1 MSMVIAL
8 VGRPNVGKSTLF
20 NRLTGSRDSLVSDYA
35 GLTRDRIYGRGRF
48 RQHHFIVI
56 DTGGLTAQDDT
67 INKQLQAQAQMAM
80 EEADIILFLVDGRS
94 GENPDDA
101 RIAQRLRRMKKKVCL
116 VVNKLEASDPQI
128 ACSEFYRLGLGEPY
142 PLSAAHGTY
151 MDSLLESICAEA
163 GEKKDQHVDEQI
175 DPGIRI
181 ALIGRPNVGKSTLVN
196 RLLGEERQVT
206 ADQSGTTRDSVAI
219 PFEKDGQHFTL
230 IDTAGIRRR
239 GRISETVEK
248 FSVVKSLQALEAC
261 HVALIMLDAQQE
273 VAEQDIRLI
282 GYALEAGRGI
292 VVAVNKWDHL
302 SRDQKNDIERELD
315 RRLDFLDFAP
325 IHQISALHGN
335 GIQDVL
341 QSASRVYEAARQ
353 EITTGAL
360 NRSLQRALENHAP
373 PMVNGRRPKMRF
385 AYQGGVN
392 PPLFII
398 NGSGMQKVKNS
409 YRRYLE
415 KHFRKEFGLFGTPI
429 KLVFKNTD
437 NPYDPK

>member
-20 NRLTGSRDSLVSDYA
+20 NRLTASRDSLVSDYA

-48 RQHHFIVI
+48 RHHHFIVI
-56 DTGGLTAQDDT
+56 DTGGLTAEDDT
-67 INKQLQAQAQMAM
+67 INRQLQAQALMAM
-80 EEADIILFLVDGRS
+80 EEADVILFMVDGRG

-101 RIAQRLRRMKKKVCL
+101 EIAQRLRRMKKKVYL
-116 VVNKLEASDPQI
+116 VANKLESADPQI
-128 ACSEFYRLGLGEPY
+128 ACSEFYHLGLGEPY
-142 PLSAAHGTY
+142 PLSAAHGRY
-151 MDSLLESICAEA
+151 LEPLLESVCTEEL
-163 GEKKDQHVDEQI
+163 EKKDHRADEDTDQ
-175 DPGIRI
+175 GIRI

-206 ADQSGTTRDSVAI
+206 ADQSGTTRDSVSI
-219 PFEKDGQHFTL
+219 PFEKDGQRFTL

-261 HVALIMLDAQQE
+261 HVAVIMLDAQQE

-292 VVAVNKWDHL
+292 VVAINKWDHL

-315 RRLDFLDFAP
+315 RRLDFLDFVP
-325 IHQISALHGN
+325 IHLISALHGN
-335 GIQDVL
+335 GVRKVL
-341 QSASRVYEAARQ
+341 ESAVRVYEAARQ

-385 AYQGGVN
+385 AHQGGVN

-398 NGSGMQKVKNS
+398 NGSGLQKVKGS
-409 YRRYLE
+409 YQRYLE

-429 KLVFKNTD
+429 RLVFKNTD